1 APGPAGPPGPRS
13 DPRPRPGPPPPRR
26 REWRRP
32 SARCRRKRRERRAAA
47 AAAARRS
54 PESLPSRRTV
64 LAFVVHDLG
73 IDHIVVRLGVTGIRT
88 GSGGG
93 TGGLRALGVG
103 VHGLAQLLGDG
114 RDLLGGGAD
123 LGGVVALELLLQ
135 LGAGGLALGL
145 ALAGHLVRVVGQ
157 ELLRLVDELL
167 ALVAGLG
174 GLAAGVVL
182 LRVLLGLLAHP
193 VDLVLRQRG
202 AAGDGHLLLL

>member
-1 APGPAGPPGPRS
+1 GGAGGRRCARCARSAPGPAGPPGPRS

-103 VHGLAQLLGDG
+103 VHGLAQL
-114 RDLLGGGAD
+114 
-123 LGGVVALELLLQ
+123 
-135 LGAGGLALGL
+135 
-145 ALAGHLVRVVGQ
+145 
-157 ELLRLVDELL
+157 
-167 ALVAGLG
+167 
-174 GLAAGVVL
+174 
-182 LRVLLGLLAHP
+182 
-193 VDLVLRQRG
+193 
-202 AAGDGHLLLL
+202 